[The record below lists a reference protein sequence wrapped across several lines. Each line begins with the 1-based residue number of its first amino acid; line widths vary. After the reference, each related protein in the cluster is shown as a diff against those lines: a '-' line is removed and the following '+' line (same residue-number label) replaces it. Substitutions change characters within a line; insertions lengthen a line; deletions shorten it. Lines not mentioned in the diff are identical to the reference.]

1 MGFAARTH
9 TLTEE
14 LALSPLRVLL
24 VSSDPGDLQLVSGL
38 LQRGRVGHF
47 LLEAIDSS
55 DRALPRM
62 VQNAN
67 DVCLL
72 THHLEPDSGLTL
84 LEQAMAAGCDL
95 PVVMISAT
103 PDYDLD
109 RAAMQR
115 GAADYLPREEL
126 NKVTLERTVR
136 YAIRHKELQR
146 ELRQLAVLDPLTGL
160 CNRRGFADR
169 LQRGMARAE
178 RASSRLALMVLDLD
192 GFKGVNDAM
201 GHQAGDEVIRQVA
214 KRLLEAVRKTDTV
227 CRIGGDEFAIILE
240 GVSTR
245 DDATRVAEAV
255 VNCLGEPIAVA
266 GRHARVGGSVGLC
279 LFPDDGGSADH
290 LLQLADSAMY
300 RAKRSG
306 GAQHVE
312 HGARRRESVVG
323 P

>member
-1 MGFAARTH
+1 MGFPVRH
-9 TLTEE
+9 RTLTEE

-24 VSSDPGDLQLVSGL
+24 VSGDPGDLQLVSGL

-47 LLEAIDSS
+47 LLESIDHS
-55 DRALPRM
+55 DRALARM
-62 VQNAN
+62 IRNAN

-72 THHLEPDSGLTL
+72 THHLEPESGLAL
-84 LEQAMAAGCDL
+84 LEHAMAAGCEL

-109 RAAMQR
+109 MAAMQR

-126 NKVTLERTVR
+126 NEVTLERTIR
-136 YAIRHKELQR
+136 YAIKHNELQR

-169 LQRGMARAE
+169 LRRGMARAE
-178 RASSRLALMVLDLD
+178 RASSRLALLVLDLD
-192 GFKGVNDAM
+192 GFKGINDAF
-201 GHQAGDEVIRQVA
+201 GHQVGDEVLCQVA
-214 KRLLEAVRKTDTV
+214 RRLTETVRKTDTV

-240 GVSTR
+240 GISTR
-245 DDATRVAEAV
+245 DDATRVAEAIV
-255 VNCLGEPIAVA
+255 ASLGEPFAKT
-266 GRHARVGGSVGLC
+266 GRHARAGGSVGLC
-279 LFPDDGGSADH
+279 LFPDDGDSADR
-290 LLQLADSAMY
+290 LLQLADGAMY

-306 GAQHVE
+306 GARHAE
-312 HGARRRESVVG
+312 HGDWPREYVG